1 MGKRLIVF
9 MLVVC
14 FALLTTDLYAE
25 HGMMQGKMKGSHGD
39 FSDKVCKKAMMILK
53 NQEELGLSD
62 EQVKKIKGLKVS
74 TRKDLIRKK
83 ADIDI
88 VALDIKSAL
97 WEDEVDLATVNALI
111 DRKYDLKKEKA
122 KSLVAAYAALKGIL
136 TEEQRDKLK
145 TLYRGGKDKKT
156 KNKRR

>member
-1 MGKRLIVF
+1 MKKLKGISVSPGLVKGTVCMYSDEEEGKVPHYNI
-9 MLVVC
+9 
-14 FALLTTDLYAE
+14 
-25 HGMMQGKMKGSHGD
+25 
-39 FSDKVCKKAMMILK
+39 
-53 NQEELGLSD
+53 SD

-74 TRKDLIRKK
+74 TKKDLIRKK